1 MSVNLE
7 DRPIE
12 NVRTEVID
20 QLIMNYSHGELSYQ
34 AFERRL
40 DQAMVATKNAELE
53 ALITDLPLT
62 VDKNYQQSKQQ
73 KLNANYSEHAIAD
86 EYDSFISIFSG
97 NERTGK
103 WLVSKEITM
112 ISIFSG
118 ASLDFTEAQFTQPVT
133 RIKVFSLFSG
143 DGIYVPEN
151 INIVSKAFCVFGSID
166 NKVNT
171 YSNSDA
177 PTVIIEGI
185 SVFSSLTI
193 EIKRT
198 LKEKFIEL
206 ANSLKGIFS

>member
-40 DQAMVATKNAELE
+40 DQAMLATKNAELE

-73 KLNANYSEHAIAD
+73 NLKTHYSESKVID
-86 EYDSFISIFSG
+86 EHDSFISIFSG
-97 NERTGK
+97 NERTGC
-103 WLVSKEITM
+103 WSVAKEIKM

-118 ASLDFTEAQFTQPVT
+118 AKLDFTDAQFTQPVT

-151 INIVSKAFCVFGSID
+151 INIISKAFCIFGSID

-171 YSNSDA
+171 YATPNA

-198 LKEKFIEL
+198 LKEKFIEF
-206 ANSLKGIFS
+206 ADNLKRMFS